1 MTSVAFLGPR
11 GSFCEAAMRVL
22 LEGQG
27 SARPSEAWLEIAA
40 DSVHAALDL
49 VRDGAADA
57 AVVPIENSV
66 EGAVTFTL
74 DALAQGES
82 LVIVDEV
89 VLPVRFA
96 LMARPGLTLAQVS
109 AVATHPHAHAQV
121 RGWLAENLPGV
132 PVLPALSTAAAAAG
146 LLGEHPG
153 YDAAVAQPLAAD
165 IYGLDVLVADIG
177 DTADATTRFVMVRRP
192 GSLPV
197 PTGADKTTLTLF
209 IHQHRPGALLAILN
223 EFAVRGVNLTR
234 IESRP
239 TRKAMGDYYFSI
251 DIEGHIQDA
260 RVAEALMGLH
270 RVCLDVRFLGSYPR
284 HDGQQP
290 VLDPEVTDP
299 AYTEARAWLKSLTDG
314 YRPELGLDVGRDH
327 P

>member
-1 MTSVAFLGPR
+1 MRAVLAATGSGGIGGASVGDVVIGPP
-11 GSFCEAAMRVL
+11 E
-22 LEGQG
+22 
-27 SARPSEAWLEIAA
+27 EIAA
-40 DSVHAALDL
+40 ASVHAALDL
-49 VRDGAADA
+49 VRDGSVDA

-66 EGAVTFTL
+66 EGSVTFTL
-74 DALAQGES
+74 DALAEGEP

-96 LMARPGLTLAQVS
+96 LMVRSGLGMAQIS

-121 RGWLAENLPGV
+121 RGWLAANLPSV
-132 PVLPALSTAAAAAG
+132 PVLPALSTAAAAEG
-146 LLGEHPG
+146 LLSENCG
-153 YDAAVAQPLAAD
+153 YDAAVAQELAAQ
-165 IYGLDVLVADIG
+165 IYGLDVLATDIG
-177 DTADATTRFVMVRRP
+177 DTQDATTRFVLVRRP
-192 GSLPV
+192 GTLPR

-239 TRKAMGDYYFSI
+239 TRKALGDYYFSV
-251 DIEGHIQDA
+251 DIEGHVGDA

-290 VLDPEVTDP
+290 VLDPDVTDA
-299 AYTEARAWLKSLTDG
+299 AYVEAREWLGSLTDG
-314 YRPELGLDVGRDH
+314 HQRGRDH
-327 P
+327 A